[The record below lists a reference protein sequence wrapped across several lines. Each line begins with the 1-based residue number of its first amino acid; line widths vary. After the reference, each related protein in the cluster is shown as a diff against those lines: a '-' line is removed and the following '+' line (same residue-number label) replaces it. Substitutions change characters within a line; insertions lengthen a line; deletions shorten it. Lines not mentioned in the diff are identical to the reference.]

1 MASLRGE
8 PYHARGIQEVRVARQ
23 RRRSCHR
30 RHHRGGVRE
39 DRRVARRRPVHADH
53 RRRHRRARLLE
64 LLPSAL
70 GQGAGRHGLCRGE
83 EAGRRPRLGQLRHHR
98 HQLHDHR
105 LGPVRGRQGHQPHE
119 AQGRGRGRSG
129 AGARAAGRREAPPRD
144 PRHPQDADRRRL
156 IDHRRRSIALH
167 LVMDRPLRLPCG
179 RGGAIRPASPART
192 AQGPPKDRPRIAQG
206 SSMNAP
212 VAMSSVLAIR
222 AEAEHAPES
231 GIVEVANYARGRDG
245 LIPLYVGEGD
255 LSTPAFIY
263 EAATR
268 ALAAGETFYTW
279 QRGIPP
285 LREALARYHTALY
298 GRTFSPEEFYV
309 TGSGMQAIQIV
320 LAMIAGAGDE
330 VIIPTPTWPNA
341 AAATGI
347 IGGRVLEVPMSFGNS
362 GWSLDLDRLAAAIT
376 NKTRALFIVSPNNP
390 TGWTASTAEL
400 SALLALARRHGL
412 WIVAD
417 ETYAR
422 FWYGEGSRAPS
433 FFDLMDAE
441 DRILF
446 VNTFSKNWAMTGWRI
461 GWITAHPSLG
471 PVIENMIQYATSGV
485 AQFMQR
491 AAVTALERG
500 EDFAAHMVERARRGR
515 DIACNALSAS
525 GRVRFAEPQGAFYLF
540 FSVDGEPD
548 TRRLALRL
556 VDEANVGLA
565 PGTAFG
571 AGGERFMR
579 LCFAR
584 SAEQLTIAMDR
595 LGRTIS
601 RAE

>member
-1 MASLRGE
+1 MNDVS
-8 PYHARGIQEVRVARQ
+8 P
-23 RRRSCHR
+23 
-30 RHHRGGVRE
+30 
-39 DRRVARRRPVHADH
+39 
-53 RRRHRRARLLE
+53 
-64 LLPSAL
+64 LP
-70 GQGAGRHGLCRGE
+70 
-83 EAGRRPRLGQLRHHR
+83 
-98 HQLHDHR
+98 
-105 LGPVRGRQGHQPHE
+105 
-119 AQGRGRGRSG
+119 
-129 AGARAAGRREAPPRD
+129 RAAALSQALA
-144 PRHPQDADRRRL
+144 HAA
-156 IDHRRRSIALH
+156 RS
-167 LVMDRPLRLPCG
+167 
-179 RGGAIRPASPART
+179 
-192 AQGPPKDRPRIAQG
+192 
-206 SSMNAP
+206 
-212 VAMSSVLAIR
+212 
-222 AEAEHAPES
+222 APES
-231 GIVEVANYARGRDG
+231 GIVEVANYGRGREG
-245 LIPLYVGEGD
+245 LIPLFVGEGD
-255 LSTPAFIY
+255 TPTPAFIC

-285 LREALARYHTALY
+285 LREALAQYHTALY

-347 IGGRVLEVPMSFGNS
+347 IGGRAVEVPMSFGNS
-362 GWSLDLDRLAAAIT
+362 GWSLELDRLAAAIT

-390 TGWTASTAEL
+390 TGWTATTAEL

-433 FFDLMDAE
+433 FFDVMEPE

-461 GWITAHPSLG
+461 GWIVAHPSLG
-471 PVIENMIQYATSGV
+471 QVIENMIQYATSGV

-491 AAVTALERG
+491 AGVAALDRG
-500 EDFAAHMVERARRGR
+500 ESFVAHMVERARRGR
-515 DIACNALSAS
+515 EITCDALRAT

-548 TRRLALRL
+548 ARRLALQL
-556 VDEANVGLA
+556 VDAANVGLA

-571 AGGERFMR
+571 AGGEHFMR

-584 SAEQLTIAMDR
+584 SAEQLAMAMDR
-595 LGRTIS
+595 LGRAIS
-601 RAE
+601 